1 MTETQE
7 RFLKAVADR
16 VPLDRVA
23 EVYLFPAI
31 RQGGVETGIAVVAA
45 QADRKVATALDAEHP
60 PAVDGT
66 SEAVVGSAAP
76 DAGVAPSN
84 DGGAGGVAG
93 AAADQAVAG
102 TTALGAPPV
111 GGPADLAIG
120 DASAAPGALP
130 VAPRADL
137 AGVGAGAAGEDAPGG
152 PPQQHD
158 TADGADEHHHG
169 TAGGIIA
176 PPAVADE
183 RPGAPGRPG
192 EADDVEGS
200 DEGAGPVRHTIFS
213 ARYRLALKGPDRGKW
228 EVDVVAEADAPL
240 VTVDAI
246 VRGIR
251 KRTGEAADAERVPPD
266 VLRGLAAQPA

>member
-45 QADRKVATALDAEHP
+45 QADATAERAPDAEHP
-60 PAVDGT
+60 SAADAGG
-66 SEAVVGSAAP
+66 EAVAESAAA
-76 DAGVAPSN
+76 DVA
-84 DGGAGGVAG
+84 GGAGFTSGAG
-93 AAADQAVAG
+93 RVPTDRVVAG
-102 TTALGAPPV
+102 TMGLGAASV
-111 GGPADLAIG
+111 GAPADLAIG
-120 DASAAPGALP
+120 VISDASEAPDDATVALP
-130 VAPRADL
+130 AHVA
-137 AGVGAGAAGEDAPGG
+137 GIGAGEGGEDAPGA
-152 PPQQHD
+152 PPRQ
-158 TADGADEHHHG
+158 HG
-169 TAGGIIA
+169 TAGVAVEHNPATAVGTIA
-176 PPAVADE
+176 PHAGADD
-183 RPGAPGRPG
+183 RPGALGRPG
-192 EADDVEGS
+192 EADRSDVSVEV
-200 DEGAGPVRHTIFS
+200 PVRHTIFS

-251 KRTGEAADAERVPPD
+251 KRTGEAADAERVLPD

>member
-45 QADRKVATALDAEHP
+45 EADTKAERAPDAEHP
-60 PAVDGT
+60 PALDGAG
-66 SEAVVGSAAP
+66 EAVAESVTA
-76 DAGVAPSN
+76 DVA
-84 DGGAGGVAG
+84 GGALSTEGVVGGVSG
-93 AAADQAVAG
+93 DRVVVDTTGLG
-102 TTALGAPPV
+102 TTAV
-111 GGPADLAIG
+111 GGPADLTMG
-120 DASAAPGALP
+120 DAPEAPDGPAVALP
-130 VAPRADL
+130 ADVAA
-137 AGVGAGAAGEDAPGG
+137 VGAGDSGEDAPGA
-152 PPQQHD
+152 PPRQHD
-158 TADGADEHHHG
+158 TAKVAAEHYHG
-169 TAGGIIA
+169 TAAGTI
-176 PPAVADE
+176 PTPAIVDD
-183 RPGAPGRPG
+183 RPGALGRAG
-192 EADDVEGS
+192 EADHPDVSGE
-200 DEGAGPVRHTIFS
+200 APVRHTIFS

-240 VTVDAI
+240 VTMDAI

-251 KRTGEAADAERVPPD
+251 KRTGEAADAERVSPD

>member
-45 QADRKVATALDAEHP
+45 EADAKAGRETDVAHAPALHGT
-60 PAVDGT
+60 DG
-66 SEAVVGSAAP
+66 AVVESTA
-76 DAGVAPSN
+76 V
-84 DGGAGGVAG
+84 GVAG
-93 AAADQAVAG
+93 GAPSTDSGAGDVPADRVVGG
-102 TTALGAPPV
+102 TTGLGTASV

-120 DASAAPGALP
+120 DAFEAPDGPPVALP
-130 VAPRADL
+130 ADVA
-137 AGVGAGAAGEDAPGG
+137 GIGAGGTDEDAPGG
-152 PPQQHD
+152 PPQEHD
-158 TADGADEHHHG
+158 MARVAAEHYPATAAG
-169 TAGGIIA
+169 TVV
-176 PPAVADE
+176 PHAVADD
-183 RPGAPGRPG
+183 RPGALGRPG
-192 EADDVEGS
+192 EAGHSDV
-200 DEGAGPVRHTIFS
+200 AGEVPVRHTIFS

-240 VTVDAI
+240 VTLDAI

-251 KRTGEAADAERVPPD
+251 KRTGEAADAERVPAD